1 MKNVIFITIDSLRA
15 DHLSCLGYHRKTTP
29 NLDNLAKEGVLFKNA
44 ISCGPDTPTS
54 IVPLLTSTYILTYVI
69 INAGLNKS
77 KTRAEEF
84 ERIGAITSEIYRNRI
99 TIAEIL
105 KDSGYVTAAFHS
117 NPFLSRH
124 FYFGKG
130 FDYFY
135 DSFSSSGRFRKY
147 AIKSKIEEILK
158 KNIQLYNFA
167 KNIYNRMHS
176 NNIPYERAEII
187 NKKAISWLK
196 KHKKQFFVWIHY
208 MDVHFPYKPPKRFQL
223 YFRSKPMNNLEM
235 TRLNYKMIHKPEE
248 ISENDMRDIID
259 LYDGEIRYVD
269 YAIKLLLDEL
279 SEMNILNDTFIII
292 TADHGEEFGEHGDFA
307 HHHAKLYDEIIRVPL
322 IISNSEYRNVE
333 IDEPVSLLDVAPTIL
348 DLLGIPKNESFQ
360 GRSLVPIIRGE
371 RKSSGVISEGLQKGK
386 RSISYRTKEWKYI
399 FNEVGAQR
407 ELYNIECDPKE
418 KKNLY
423 EKEREKAR
431 EFELKIKKHLL
442 KQEKIAKG
450 LTREKEKIKRKVG
463 ELKSYGKI

>member
-29 NLDNLAKEGVLFKNA
+29 NLDNLAKEGVLFKNT

-69 INAGLNKS
+69 INGGLNKL

-135 DSFSSSGRFRKY
+135 DSFSSLGRFRKY
-147 AIKSKIEEILK
+147 AIKSKIEGILK
-158 KNIQLYNFA
+158 KNIRLYNFA
-167 KNIYNRMHS
+167 KYIYNRMHS
-176 NNIPYERAEII
+176 NNIPYDRAEII
-187 NKKAISWLK
+187 NKRAISWLK
-196 KHKKQFFVWIHY
+196 EHKKQFFVWIHY

-223 YFRSKPMNNLEM
+223 YFRSKSMNNLEM
-235 TRLNYKMIHKPEE
+235 TKLNYKMIHKPEE

-269 YAIKLLLDEL
+269 YAIKLLLEEL

-292 TADHGEEFGEHGDFA
+292 TADHGEEFREHGDFA

-371 RKSSGVISEGLQKGK
+371 RKSSGIISEGLQKGK

-399 FNEVGAQR
+399 FNEVDAQR
-407 ELYNIECDPKE
+407 ELYNIGCDSKE